1 MPGKSAVFTGG
12 GPSFLD
18 MTVFAS
24 LDRVTGLVAVSL
36 VVTPSH
42 DLLIDFLR
50 GRIVADDPA
59 APTRSPTASRS
70 CAA

>member
-1 MPGKSAVFTGG
+1 VKPPVHSPVDLAI
-12 GPSFLD
+12 L
-18 MTVFAS
+18 S
-24 LDRVTGLVAVSL
+24 LAVSL

-59 APTRSPTASRS
+59 ASNRSPTASRS

>member
-1 MPGKSAVFTGG
+1 VK
-12 GPSFLD
+12 PSFHSPADL
-18 MTVFAS
+18 AILS
-24 LDRVTGLVAVSL
+24 LAVSL

-59 APTRSPTASRS
+59 ASNRSPTASRS